1 MIRTYKYRLRPTKKQ
16 THLLSKL
23 FAQMQT
29 VYNDALNERRW
40 RWSRSRKS
48 VSYVQQWNRIR
59 DERHRLPE
67 EMGMLNATS
76 IQQML
81 RRVDK
86 GYQAF
91 YRGQRGLP
99 RFKGK
104 HRFKSVEYRH
114 SDGCKLKADRLY
126 VQNVGDIKVRLH
138 RPLPECAVVK
148 HVVIK
153 RNVGK
158 WYVCLQIELPD
169 VESVL
174 TQKPAV
180 GIDVGLH
187 SLLAMSDGTLIDN
200 PRWLRSQLKKLRV
213 AQRRMCRRK
222 RGGKGRRKAAHQVA
236 TIHEKIANQR
246 NDFWHKLTT
255 QLVNTYGTIAVENL
269 NLSFMLRNG
278 SLSLSAH
285 DAALGRFF
293 EMLDYKAEEAG
304 GQVIRVN
311 PRNTSQLCSGC
322 GQIVAKDVSVRV
334 HRCDCGV
341 ELDRDINAAL
351 NILYRAV
358 GQTVEAL
365 TWSVATCVA
374 SEAPP
379 L

>member
-1 MIRTYKYRLRPTKKQ
+1 MIRTFKYGLKPTKKQ
-16 THLLSKL
+16 AYLLNDLL
-23 FAQMQT
+23 FQMQT

-40 RWSRSRKS
+40 YWTRSRRS
-48 VSYVQQWNRIR
+48 ISYVHQWNRMR
-59 DERHRLPE
+59 DERHALPD
-67 EMGMLNATS
+67 EMGLLNATS

-86 GYQAF
+86 AYQAF
-91 YRGQRGLP
+91 YKGIRGLP

-104 HRFKSVEYRH
+104 ERFKSVEYRYG
-114 SDGCKLKADRLY
+114 DGCKLKDNRLY
-126 VQNVGDIKVRLH
+126 IQHVGDVKVRLH
-138 RPLPECAVVK
+138 RPIPECAKIKQVVVK
-148 HVVIK
+148 
-153 RNVGK
+153 RSVGK
-158 WYVCLQIELPD
+158 WYVCFQIELPD
-169 VESVL
+169 VLPVAQSG
-174 TQKPAV
+174 PAV

-187 SLLAMSDGTLIDN
+187 SLLALSDGTLVNN
-200 PRWLRSQLKKLRV
+200 PRWLRSELDKLRV
-213 AQRRMCRRK
+213 AQRRVSRRK
-222 RGGKGRRKAAHQVA
+222 RGSKRRRKAVFQVA
-236 TIHEKIANQR
+236 KIHETIANQR

-255 QLVNTYGTIAVENL
+255 QLVNTYHTIAVEKL

-311 PRNTSQLCSGC
+311 PRNTSQSCSSC
-322 GQIVAKDVSVRV
+322 GQIVAKSLSVRV

-351 NILYRAV
+351 NILYTAV
-358 GQTVEAL
+358 GRTAETL
-365 TWSVATCVA
+365 TYPVADCVV

>member
-1 MIRTYKYRLRPTKKQ
+1 M
-16 THLLSKL
+16 
-23 FAQMQT
+23 
-29 VYNDALNERRW
+29 
-40 RWSRSRKS
+40 
-48 VSYVQQWNRIR
+48 
-59 DERHRLPE
+59 
-67 EMGMLNATS
+67 
-76 IQQML
+76 
-81 RRVDK
+81 
-86 GYQAF
+86 
-91 YRGQRGLP
+91 
-99 RFKGK
+99 
-104 HRFKSVEYRH
+104 
-114 SDGCKLKADRLY
+114 
-126 VQNVGDIKVRLH
+126 
-138 RPLPECAVVK
+138 K

-169 VESVL
+169 VEPIL
-174 TQKPAV
+174 TPKLAV

-187 SLLAMSDGTLIDN
+187 SLLAMSDGTLVDN

-213 AQRRMCRRK
+213 AQRRMSRRK
-222 RGGKGRRKAAHQVA
+222 RGGSGRRKAAHQVA

-278 SLSLSAH
+278 NLSLSAH

-293 EMLDYKAEEAG
+293 EMIDYKAEEAG
-304 GQVIRVN
+304 GQIIRVN
-311 PRNTSQLCSGC
+311 RHNTSQLCSGC
-322 GQIVAKDVSVRV
+322 GHIVAKGLSVRV

-358 GQTVEAL
+358 GRTVEAL